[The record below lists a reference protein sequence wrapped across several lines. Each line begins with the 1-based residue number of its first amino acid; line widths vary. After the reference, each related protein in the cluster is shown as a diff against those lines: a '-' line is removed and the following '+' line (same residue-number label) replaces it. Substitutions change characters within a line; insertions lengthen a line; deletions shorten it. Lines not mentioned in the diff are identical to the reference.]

1 MESKCI
7 AKSIRSRVRRYNC
20 QIFTKGCNPQVLQ
33 IWRNLRPKVLV
44 SMQDQL
50 DVHKEEASITQL
62 MYLMKTFIQ
71 ICQNQRAWAK
81 FLLIR
86 FQPLKADMLNQR
98 KGLHFSIQLVVWLSL
113 LAQEVLLD
121 LRMKLDIPLLRSI
134 SISSKPIIEVV
145 AVLHNNLLKE
155 ILVWDFQAQD
165 LFRLKT
171 YHLISVKMNGVK
183 SRSLAKNCTR
193 KRLEKKKRTQKRK
206 LEMWEKSLTS
216 KWLFA
221 RNCKPKQNKREKTLI
236 AKL

>member
-50 DVHKEEASITQL
+50 DVHKEEASITQS
-62 MYLMKTFIQ
+62 MYLMKTFTRIWL
-71 ICQNQRAWAK
+71 NLRAWAK

-134 SISSKPIIEVV
+134 SISSKLIIEVV

-155 ILVWDFQAQD
+155 ILVWNFQEQD

-171 YHLISVKMNGVK
+171 YHLISVKTNGVK
-183 SRSLAKNCTR
+183 SRSLAKNCTK
-193 KRLEKKKRTQKRK
+193 KRLEKTKKTQNRK

-221 RNCKPKQNKREKTLI
+221 RNCKLKQNKKEKTLI